1 MLVFSPAVRRLR
13 QHLPDLKL
21 PHLLLLEEADRN
33 SGKRPIHCGRLAAEH
48 AFHGETVHRA
58 LDGLAKAGL
67 VDLGEPTSSG
77 TVVILTTLAFE
88 LIYPVVPGLEAI
100 R

>member
-21 PHLLLLEEADRN
+21 LHLLLLEEADRN
-33 SGKRPIHCGRLAAEH
+33 SGKQPIHCARLAAEH
-48 AFHGETVHRA
+48 ALHRGTVRRA
-58 LDGLAKAGL
+58 LDDLAKAGL